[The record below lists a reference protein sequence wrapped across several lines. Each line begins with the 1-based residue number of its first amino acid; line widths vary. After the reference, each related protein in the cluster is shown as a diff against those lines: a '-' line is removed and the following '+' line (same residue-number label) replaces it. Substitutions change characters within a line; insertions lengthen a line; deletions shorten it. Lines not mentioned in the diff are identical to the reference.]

1 MVVRHIDCLGAR
13 FVKAGVFNLQL
24 NEEEVEFM
32 FQRMMCRQ
40 DSLRI
45 GIVSDT
51 QVSGKDVAPAC

>member
-13 FVKAGVFNLQL
+13 FVKADVFDLQR

-40 DSLRI
+40 DSLLSLLN
-45 GIVSDT
+45 IVLFQD
-51 QVSGKDVAPAC
+51 KKNIL